1 MPIRILM
8 PALSPTMTKG
18 TLSKWHKKEGDKIL
32 AGDLMLEIETDKATM
47 EVEAVDEGVL
57 GKIVIPD
64 GTHDVAVNAIIGFIL
79 EEGETPES
87 IDISADVSS
96 LSVPQPKQEATPAA
110 PAPKAPTPVTV
121 QGTDRVVAS
130 PLAKRIALQN
140 NISLSTIQ
148 GSGPYGRII
157 KRDVESLG
165 SQRNKKCFVANGPA
179 FQDAPLTPMRRII
192 AERLVESK
200 QTVPHFY
207 LTVECSIDAL
217 LEARKGLNEGLAEQG
232 KKLTVND
239 FVIWASAMALQ
250 DHPEANAS
258 WLGNGQIRYYNRSDI
273 SVAVAIEGGLITPIV
288 KNAEQKTIVDISDDV
303 KMLVK
308 KAHEGRLSPEEFQGG
323 SFSVSNLGMYGIQSF
338 NAIINPPQACIL
350 AVGAGEARPVVQDGA
365 VKIQTMMTCTLS
377 VDHRV
382 VDGKV
387 AAELLGSIKG
397 YIENP
402 WKMIAKGLI

>member
-1 MPIRILM
+1 MPIKILM

-18 TLSKWHKKEGDKIL
+18 TLAKWHKKEGDKIL

-47 EVEAVDEGVL
+47 EVEAVDEGTL

-64 GTHDVAVNAIIGFIL
+64 GSENIAVNSVIAFLL
-79 EEGETPES
+79 EEGESLNDIDLTATQASIHTPEVKIQKES
-87 IDISADVSS
+87 AQPVKNISPQKASVS
-96 LSVPQPKQEATPAA
+96 
-110 PAPKAPTPVTV
+110 
-121 QGTDRVVAS
+121 DRIVAS

-140 NISLSTIQ
+140 NIALENIQ
-148 GSGPYGRII
+148 GSGPHGRII
-157 KRDVESLG
+157 KRDVES
-165 SQRNKKCFVANGPA
+165 FA
-179 FQDAPLTPMRRII
+179 APSFYDKPISPMRRII

-217 LEARKGLNEGLAEQG
+217 LEARKGLNEGLSEQG

-239 FVIWASAMALQ
+239 FVIWASAMALK

-258 WLGNGQIRYYNRSDI
+258 WIGNDQIRYYNHSDI

-288 KNAEQKTIVDISDDV
+288 KNAEQKTIVEISDDV

-308 KAHEGRLSPEEFQGG
+308 KAHEGRLAMEEFQGG

-350 AVGAGEARPVVQDGA
+350 AVGAGEERPVVQEGI

-397 YIENP
+397 YLENP
-402 WKMIAKGLI
+402 WKMMAKGLV

>member
-1 MPIRILM
+1 MPIKILM
-8 PALSPTMTKG
+8 PALSPTMVKG
-18 TLSKWHKKEGDKIL
+18 TLAKWHKKEGDKIL

-57 GKIVIPD
+57 GKIVVFD

-79 EEGETPES
+79 EEGETVDNIDVSAVSIPEVKKEA
-87 IDISADVSS
+87 ISAASIQTV
-96 LSVPQPKQEATPAA
+96 
-110 PAPKAPTPVTV
+110 PTPVV
-121 QGTDRVVAS
+121 SQGADRIVAS

-140 NISLSTIQ
+140 NIALSSVQ

-165 SQRNKKCFVANGPA
+165 SQGGKKSFVANGPA
-179 FQDAPLTPMRRII
+179 FQDAPLSPMRRII

-207 LTVECSIDAL
+207 LTVECSIDGL

-239 FVIWASAMALQ
+239 FVIWASAMALK

-258 WLGNGQIRYYNRSDI
+258 WLCNGQIRYYNRSDI

-288 KNAEQKTIVDISDDV
+288 KNAEQKTIVEISDDV
-303 KMLVK
+303 KILVK
-308 KAHEGRLSPEEFQGG
+308 KAHEGRLAPEEFQGG
-323 SFSVSNLGMYGIQSF
+323 SFSISNLGMYGIQSF

-350 AVGAGEARPVVQDGA
+350 AVGAGEERPVVQAG
-365 VKIQTMMTCTLS
+365 VIKIQTMMTCTLS

-397 YIENP
+397 YLENP
-402 WKMIAKGLI
+402 WKMMAKGLV

>member
-1 MPIRILM
+1 MPIKILM

-18 TLSKWHKKEGDKIL
+18 TLAKWHKKEGDAIL

-57 GKIVIPD
+57 GKIIVLD

-79 EEGETPES
+79 EEGETVDS
-87 IDISADVSS
+87 IDISTVTIPGAKKEEK
-96 LSVPQPKQEATPAA
+96 LATPIQAVL
-110 PAPKAPTPVTV
+110 TPVAT
-121 QGTDRVVAS
+121 QGADRIVAS
-130 PLAKRIALQN
+130 PLAKRIAFQN
-140 NISLSTIQ
+140 NIALSSVQ

-165 SQRNKKCFVANGPA
+165 KKSFVATGPA
-179 FQDAPLTPMRRII
+179 FQDAPLSPMRRII

-207 LTVECSIDAL
+207 LTVECAIDGL

-232 KKLTVND
+232 KKVTVND
-239 FVIWASAMALQ
+239 FVIWASAMALK

-288 KNAEQKTIVDISDDV
+288 KNAEQKTIVEISDDV

-308 KAHEGRLSPEEFQGG
+308 KAHEGRLTPEEFQGG

-338 NAIINPPQACIL
+338 SAIINPPQACIL
-350 AVGAGEARPVVQDGA
+350 AVGAGEARPVVQEG
-365 VKIQTMMTCTLS
+365 VIKVQTMMTCTLS

-387 AAELLGSIKG
+387 AAELLGSIRG

-402 WKMIAKGLI
+402 WKMMAKGLI